1 MMTMIMVMTN
11 KHDGDRADEEVLNDL
26 LVIRICRKLISLSCF
41 FESAMNDWG
50 GQVQT
55 LGLAR
60 QALLVYVSRARMSA
74 SLVGKPSRTKT
85 SP

>member
-1 MMTMIMVMTN
+1 MMTMMMIMTN
-11 KHDGDRADEEVLNDL
+11 KHADDRADEEVH
-26 LVIRICRKLISLSCF
+26 ICTKFLKLISLSCF

-74 SLVGKPSRTKT
+74 TLVGKPSRTKT